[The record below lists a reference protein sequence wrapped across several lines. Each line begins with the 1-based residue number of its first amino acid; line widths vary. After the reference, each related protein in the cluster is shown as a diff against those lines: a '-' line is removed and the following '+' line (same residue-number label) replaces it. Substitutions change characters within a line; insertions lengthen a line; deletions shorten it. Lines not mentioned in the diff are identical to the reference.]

1 MTVRDRGARD
11 RRRRASPLRPR
22 DARWHGLTAGEAC
35 AQLGVDPPSGL
46 DAAEV
51 ERRRAKV
58 GPNKL
63 AEAKKEPGWQAFLRQ
78 YRDLMQLVLLG
89 AAVVSIVALQE
100 WSTGLVIIGLT
111 VLNAVLGLNQE
122 GKAAESVAALQKMLL
137 IHAHVRRGGE
147 RADIP
152 AEELVPGDIVTFEA
166 GDKVPADGR
175 LVLAATLEIEEAALT
190 GESTPVLKS
199 VEPITGEDV
208 PLGDRVDM
216 AYMNS
221 TVTRGRGEM
230 VVTATG
236 MATEVGQISGMLSQV
251 QQEKTPLTRQL
262 DQLTVLI
269 TITAAIALALVIVFG
284 LVRGEDF
291 DELFV
296 IGIALAIAAIPT
308 GLPAVVTTMLSLG
321 TQALAA
327 KGAIVKRLRSVE
339 TLGSTSAI
347 CSDKTGTLT
356 LNQMTAR
363 ELVVVG
369 RRYAIEGEGYATEG
383 RILRVA
389 GESETSLDPFLL
401 PMALANDAA
410 VRDGEIVGD
419 PTEAALVVLAAKG
432 GLDVG
437 ETRRRFPRV
446 GEVPFDSDYKFMA
459 TFHEMD
465 DDGRKVV
472 RCFVKG
478 APDVLLA
485 RSSAIRDAEGS
496 TVPVEGARDRVLE
509 ENDRLAG
516 EGLRVLAVAARDFDP
531 SSFDPAGELLAQVQD
546 LTLLALV
553 GIVDPPRKEARD
565 AIARCTEAGI
575 QVRMITGD
583 HATTAAAIAAEL
595 GIEGRALPGTEFA
608 ALSDDELDAQVGE
621 IGVVARVAP
630 EDKVRLVDMLKR
642 QGNVVAMTGDG
653 VNDAPALKRSDIGVA
668 MGITGTEVTKEA
680 ADMILTDDNFAT
692 IVSAV
697 EGGRGIYDNLMKYV
711 RIQLI
716 ELGAFILLFV
726 LAGAFFVADGAPLR
740 RCRCCGSTSR
750 STCCSRSGSASTR
763 PSPASCSGGPG
774 MRARPSSTGRSRFGS
789 APRPRDGLDR
799 ARDRRLGRGALRPR
813 RRHDDGPHDAVA
825 DAHRRRRRGQGADAD
840 RLQPLHDR
848 EPPLRAA
855 DRPDAPADVPRDRA
869 RLPPAHLRHGLPD
882 ERTVGHLPAR
892 ADRVSRCHGAREGLR
907 SAGRRRPC
915 RSHACRDVAEARGG
929 PPDVSTSE
937 IVPRW
942 EWRTFGET
950 FGSAEKRPRG
960 ARPHEGRRERGAV
973 RRPRAATT
981 PASRFG
987 AGSWT

>member
-1 MTVRDRGARD
+1 METAAEPPAQRDTTV
-11 RRRRASPLRPR
+11 
-22 DARWHGLTAGEAC
+22 WHSLAADEAC
-35 AQLGVDPPSGL
+35 AQLGVERSAGL
-46 DAAEV
+46 DVDEV
-51 ERRRAKV
+51 GRRRAEV

-63 AEAKKEPGWQAFLRQ
+63 EEAEKEPGWRAFLRQ

-89 AAVVSIVALQE
+89 AAIVSIAALQE
-100 WSTGLVIIGLT
+100 FSTGIVIIGLT

-137 IHAHVRRGGE
+137 IRAHVRRGGE
-147 RADIP
+147 LIDLP
-152 AEELVPGDIVTFEA
+152 AEELVPGDVVSFEA

-175 LVLAATLEIEEAALT
+175 LLVAATLEIEESALT

-199 VEPITGEDV
+199 VDPVAGDDV
-208 PLGDRVDM
+208 ALGDRIDM

-236 MATEVGQISGMLSQV
+236 MATEVGQISGMLAQV

-269 TITAAIALALVIVFG
+269 TIMAGAALALVVALG
-284 LVRGEDF
+284 LVHGDDF
-291 DELFV
+291 DELFL
-296 IGIALAIAAIPT
+296 IGISLAIAAIPT

-363 ELVVVG
+363 ELVVAG
-369 RRYAIEGEGYATEG
+369 RRYSIEGEGYSTEG

-389 GESETSLDPFLL
+389 GEQDVSLEPFLL

-432 GLDVG
+432 GLDVD
-437 ETRRRFPRV
+437 ETRRVLPRV
-446 GEVPFDSDYKFMA
+446 GEVPFDSDYKLMA
-459 TFHEMD
+459 TFHEME
-465 DDGRKVV
+465 DGGRSVV

-485 RSSAIRDAEGS
+485 RSSHVRDADGS
-496 TVPVEGARDRVLE
+496 TVPADGVRERVIE

-516 EGLRVLAVAARDFDP
+516 EGLRVLAVAARDIAPAAFDP
-531 SSFDPAGELLAQVQD
+531 QGELLAEVEG

-553 GIVDPPRKEARD
+553 GIVDPPRKEAKD
-565 AIARCTEAGI
+565 AIARCKEAGI
-575 QVRMITGD
+575 TVRMITGD
-583 HATTAAAIAAEL
+583 HATTASAIATQL

-608 ALSDDELDAQVGE
+608 ALGDDELDAQVDG

-630 EDKVRLVDMLKR
+630 QDKVRLVEMLKR
-642 QGNVVAMTGDG
+642 KGNVVAMTGDG
-653 VNDAPALKRSDIGVA
+653 VNDAPALKRADIGVA

-692 IVSAV
+692 IVAAV

-711 RIQLI
+711 RVQLVM
-716 ELGAFILLFV
+716 LGGFILLFV
-726 LAGAFFVADGAPLR
+726 LAGVFSVADGAPLTPLQILWINFAIDVLLAI
-740 RCRCCGSTSR
+740 GL
-750 STCCSRSGSASTR
+750 GFDA
-763 PSPASCSGGPG
+763 AAPG
-774 MRARPSSTGRSRFGS
+774 LMQR
-789 APRPRDGLDR
+789 APRDAAAAIVDRALAIRLGVASVVMSALALAVVAWGEEEYDLAVATTMGLTTLSLMHIVAALEAREPAGSIFTRYTVSNRRFVQLIGATLVLTFLVTELRPLQRIFDTVSLTSSQWGICLLGPIVFVAIAELGKMLDR
-799 ARDRRLGRGALRPR
+799 RTG
-813 RRHDDGPHDAVA
+813 
-825 DAHRRRRRGQGADAD
+825 
-840 RLQPLHDR
+840 
-848 EPPLRAA
+848 
-855 DRPDAPADVPRDRA
+855 PDAPAVA
-869 RLPPAHLRHGLPD
+869 A
-882 ERTVGHLPAR
+882 
-892 ADRVSRCHGAREGLR
+892 
-907 SAGRRRPC
+907 
-915 RSHACRDVAEARGG
+915 AEA
-929 PPDVSTSE
+929 
-937 IVPRW
+937 
-942 EWRTFGET
+942 
-950 FGSAEKRPRG
+950 
-960 ARPHEGRRERGAV
+960 
-973 RRPRAATT
+973 
-981 PASRFG
+981 
-987 AGSWT
+987 